1 MPGHL
6 RIVIFGLSVTS
17 SWGNGHATTYRGLM
31 RGLAALGHEVWFF
44 EREKL
49 WYANNRDLA
58 TPSYGHVHL
67 YSSLTEIK
75 DKYAQRVR
83 DADLVVIGSYVP
95 EGIELGKWATSIA
108 RGVTAFYDLDTPI
121 TLAKLARGES
131 DYLSRELV
139 SRYDLYLSFTGGPTL
154 RRVQRDFAARS
165 ARPLYCSVDSQLYF
179 PQRSHPQWDL
189 GYMGTYSADRQPGV
203 DEFVIHPARR
213 WRAAR
218 MVVAGPQYPDHIVWP
233 ENVERI
239 PHLAPGDHRSFYARQ
254 RYTLNI
260 TRAEMRAA
268 GYSPSVRLFEA
279 AACGIPII
287 SDTWRGLKDFFV
299 PGSEIL
305 TARSAN
311 DILEYLR
318 DIPEAER
325 RQIGMNARRRVLRQH
340 TAMHRAAELEHYVVE
355 TLGTKS
361 AAAGRMHALN
371 VSPSSGSPVCEVRRP
386 S

>member
-1 MPGHL
+1 
-6 RIVIFGLSVTS
+6 
-17 SWGNGHATTYRGLM
+17 M

-67 YSSLTEIK
+67 YSSLAELK
-75 DKYAQRVR
+75 ERFAQRVR
-83 DADLVVIGSYVP
+83 DADLVLVGSYVP
-95 EGIELGKWATSIA
+95 EGIELGKWVTSVA
-108 RGVTAFYDLDTPI
+108 RGVTSFYDLDTPV
-121 TLAKLARGES
+121 TLAKLAREGN

-139 SRYDLYLSFTGGPTL
+139 CRYDLYLSFTGGPTL
-154 RRVQRDFAARS
+154 RRIQQEFGARN
-165 ARPLYCSVDSQLYF
+165 ARPLYCSVDPLLYF
-179 PQRSHPQWDL
+179 PQRSEPQWDL

-203 DEFVIHPARR
+203 DEFVLQAARR
-213 WRAAR
+213 WSEAR

-239 PHLAPGDHRSFYARQ
+239 AHLAPGDHRGFYARQ
-254 RYTLNI
+254 RFTLNI
-260 TRAEMRAA
+260 TRAEMRVA

-279 AACGIPII
+279 AACGTPIV

-299 PGSEIL
+299 PGKEIL

-311 DILEYLR
+311 DILEYLQ
-318 DIPEAER
+318 DIPEPER
-325 RQIGMNARRRVLRQH
+325 KEIGMNARHRVLQQH
-340 TAMHRAAELEHYVVE
+340 TAMHRATELERYVGE
-355 TLGTKS
+355 IRGTKTATPGRIHSVKVS
-361 AAAGRMHALN
+361 AI
-371 VSPSSGSPVCEVRRP
+371 SGVPACEVRRP